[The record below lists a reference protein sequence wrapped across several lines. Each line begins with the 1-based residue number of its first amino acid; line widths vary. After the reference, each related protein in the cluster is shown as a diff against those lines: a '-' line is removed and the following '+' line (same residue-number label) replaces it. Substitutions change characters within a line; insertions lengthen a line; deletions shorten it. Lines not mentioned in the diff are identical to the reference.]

1 MVQHGTVSRQTV
13 APARALPELP
23 PPVSGRP
30 AERSDDRRT
39 DDREALL
46 RLAEAT
52 ASTRDLGRILQAVT
66 DAGTQLSG
74 AEFGAFFYN
83 ATDDNGENYRLHVLS
98 GAEAERFRSMP
109 AVRITPLFEPT
120 FSGRETV
127 RVDDIPADPRHSAFP
142 PGHLPV
148 RSYLATPVTSSS
160 GEVFGALLFGHRE
173 TARFDV
179 DVERVIRSVASQA
192 AIALENARLFE
203 AEQQA
208 RRQAEQT
215 ASRLAVLQQLT
226 AALSAAVTENDVLD
240 VLVRDI
246 VAPLGAATVRVYLGD
261 VDDWRLVGWRAVPG
275 STPMPPPADLP
286 PPILRAMRTGQP
298 VARPTSID
306 PGDMPQLV
314 RAGDCTVRASL
325 SLPLVTQS
333 GVLGAIGLIWTTDRE
348 FAGGEVDMLVA
359 TTRQLGATLERV
371 HLFEAEREARQQLS
385 ESVAAITSVAQ
396 TLQRSLLPRELPV
409 LDEVAVA
416 VRYLPG
422 ARDVEVGGDWY
433 DVVATDT
440 GAIFVIGDVQGH
452 SLQAAALM
460 GQLRTGLH
468 AYLAEGHELD
478 VAVGRANKLLA
489 ELDPTVMATCCVAE
503 LDVAAGRLK
512 VVRAGHPRPIVRR
525 ADGRVTQVDA
535 AVGVPL
541 GVLSRTTWPVT
552 TVELSAGDR
561 LVLYTDG
568 LVERRGDDIE
578 AGVTR
583 LCDALAAVPFGD
595 PAHAADIVLG
605 RVGADLSDDVALLV
619 CDVVGTRA
627 RFESATM
634 RLPVGPDV
642 VSRARSF
649 TREILG
655 RWGCGEVV
663 DDAALLVSEMVTNA
677 IRHTDGKSVLKL
689 QRETG
694 RVRITVTDTETRP
707 PSPNMR
713 FEPTATSGRGMHLVD
728 ALAAAWGVEPTGSG
742 KSVWADLTV

>member
-1 MVQHGTVSRQTV
+1 VSGVVQPGTVSRQTV
-13 APARALPELP
+13 APARAMTELP
-23 PPVSGRP
+23 PPLSASRGTD
-30 AERSDDRRT
+30 RS

-46 RLAEAT
+46 RLAEVT
-52 ASTRDLGRILQAVT
+52 ASTRDLRTILQAVT
-66 DAGTQLSG
+66 DVGTLLAG

-83 ATDDNGENYRLHVLS
+83 AVDDNGESYRLNVLS
-98 GAEAERFRSMP
+98 GAEAEHFRTMP

-127 RVDDIPADPRHSAFP
+127 RIDDIPTDPRHGAFP

-148 RSYLATPVTSSS
+148 RSYLATPVVASS
-160 GEVFGALLFGHRE
+160 GEVYGALLFGHRE
-173 TARFDV
+173 TGRFDAS
-179 DVERVIRSVASQA
+179 VERGIRSVASQA
-192 AIALENARLFE
+192 AIALENAKLFE
-203 AEQQA
+203 AEQQT
-208 RRQAEQT
+208 RRQAEQ
-215 ASRLAVLQQLT
+215 AAARLAVLQQLT
-226 AALSAAVTENDVLD
+226 AALAAAVTENDVLD
-240 VLVRDI
+240 VLVRDV
-246 VAPLGAATVRVYLGD
+246 VAPLGASTVRVYLGN

-286 PPILRAMRTGQP
+286 PPILKAMRTGET
-298 VARPTSID
+298 VARPTTVD
-306 PGDMPQLV
+306 PNEMPQLV
-314 RAGDCTVRASL
+314 RGGDCVVRASL
-325 SLPLVTQS
+325 CLPLVTQT

-348 FAGGEVDMLVA
+348 FEGVEIEMLSA
-359 TTRQLGATLERV
+359 STRQIAATLERV
-371 HLFEAEREARQQLS
+371 RLYEAEREARRQLS
-385 ESVAAITSVAQ
+385 ASVAQMTAVSQ

-409 LDEVAVA
+409 VDEVAVA

-422 ARDVEVGGDWY
+422 AQDVEVGGDWY

-503 LDVAAGRLK
+503 LDVAAGRLR
-512 VVRAGHPRPIVRR
+512 VVRAGHPRPVVRR
-525 ADGRVTQVDA
+525 SDGRVTQVDA

-552 TVELSAGDR
+552 TVELGAGDR

-583 LCDALAAVPFGD
+583 LCDAVAAVPFGD
-595 PAHAADIVLG
+595 PGRAADVVLG
-605 RVGADLSDDVALLV
+605 RVGSDLSDDVALLV

-642 VSRARSF
+642 VGRARAF

-655 RWGCGEVV
+655 RWDCVDLV
-663 DDAALLVSEMVTNA
+663 DDATLIVSEMVTNA
-677 IRHTDGKSVLKL
+677 IRHTDGKSTLKL
-689 QRETG
+689 QRETD

-707 PSPNMR
+707 PAPNMR
-713 FEPTATSGRGMHLVD
+713 FEPTATSGRGMHLID

-742 KSVWADLTV
+742 KSVWAELTVA

>member
-1 MVQHGTVSRQTV
+1 MT
-13 APARALPELP
+13 ELP
-23 PPVSGRP
+23 PPVSARGHDRP
-30 AERSDDRRT
+30 DTRGE
-39 DDREALL
+39 DREALL
-46 RLAEAT
+46 RLAETT

-83 ATDDNGENYRLHVLS
+83 AVDDNGESYRLNVLS
-98 GAEAERFRSMP
+98 GAEADHFRTMP
-109 AVRITPLFEPT
+109 APRITPLFEPT
-120 FSGRETV
+120 FSGRGTI
-127 RVDDIPADPRHSAFP
+127 RVDDVTADARHGAFP
-142 PGHLPV
+142 AGHLPV
-148 RSYLATPVTSSS
+148 RSYLATPVTSST

-173 TARFDV
+173 TARFDAG
-179 DVERVIRSVASQA
+179 VERIIRSVASQA

-203 AEQQA
+203 AEQNA

-215 ASRLAVLQQLT
+215 AARLAVLQQLT
-226 AALSAAVTENDVLD
+226 AALAAAVTENDVMD
-240 VLVRDI
+240 VLVRDV
-246 VAPLGAATVRVYLGD
+246 VAPLGASTIRVYLGD
-261 VDDWRLVGWRAVPG
+261 ADDWRLVGWRGVPG

-286 PPILRAMRTGQP
+286 PPIVRAMRTGQP
-298 VARPTSID
+298 VARPTTVD
-306 PGDMPQLV
+306 PGDIPQLV
-314 RAGDCTVRASL
+314 RAGDCVVRASL
-325 SLPLVTQS
+325 CLPLITQS
-333 GVLGAIGLIWTTDRE
+333 GVLGAIGLIWTSERE
-348 FAGGEVDMLVA
+348 FADAEIEMLSA
-359 TTRQLGATLERV
+359 STRQLAATLERV
-371 HLFEAEREARQQLS
+371 RLFEAERDARRQLS
-385 ESVAAITSVAQ
+385 ASVAAITSVAQ
-396 TLQRSLLPRELPV
+396 TLQRSLLPRQLPV
-409 LDEVAVA
+409 LDEVSVA

-422 ARDVEVGGDWY
+422 AQDVEVGGDWY

-452 SLQAAALM
+452 SLQAAAVM

-478 VAVGRANKLLA
+478 VAVGRANKLLK
-489 ELDPTVMATCCVAE
+489 ELDPNVMATCCVAE
-503 LDVAAGRLK
+503 LDVSAGRLR

-552 TVELSAGDR
+552 TVELGAGDR

-583 LCDALAAVPFGD
+583 LCDALATIPFGD
-595 PAHAADIVLG
+595 PSQAADVVLG
-605 RVGADLSDDVALLV
+605 RMGSDLTDDVALLV

-642 VSRARSF
+642 VGRARAF
-649 TREILG
+649 TREILA
-655 RWGCGEVV
+655 RWGCEPLV
-663 DDAALLVSEMVTNA
+663 DDATLLVSEMVTNA

-689 QRETG
+689 QRETD

-707 PSPNMR
+707 PAPNMR
-713 FEPTATSGRGMHLVD
+713 FEPTATSGRGMHLID
-728 ALAAAWGVEPTGSG
+728 ALASAWGVEPTGSG
-742 KSVWADLTV
+742 KSVWADLTVQDGLRAPG

>member
-1 MVQHGTVSRQTV
+1 MT
-13 APARALPELP
+13 ELP
-23 PPVSGRP
+23 PPVAARGHDRP
-30 AERSDDRRT
+30 DIRGE
-39 DDREALL
+39 DREALL
-46 RLAEAT
+46 RLAEST
-52 ASTRDLGRILQAVT
+52 ASTRDLADILQAVT
-66 DAGTQLSG
+66 DAGTQLAG

-83 ATDDNGENYRLHVLS
+83 AVDHNGESYRLNVLS
-98 GAEAERFRSMP
+98 GAEAEHFRTMP
-109 AVRITPLFEPT
+109 APRITPLFEPT
-120 FSGRETV
+120 FSGRGTI
-127 RVDDIPADPRHSAFP
+127 RVDDVTADARHGAFP
-142 PGHLPV
+142 PRHLPV

-173 TARFDV
+173 VARFDAGI
-179 DVERVIRSVASQA
+179 ERIIRSVASQA

-203 AEQQA
+203 AEQTA

-215 ASRLAVLQQLT
+215 AARLAVLQQLT
-226 AALSAAVTENDVLD
+226 AALAAAVTENDVMD
-240 VLVRDI
+240 VLVRDV
-246 VAPLGAATVRVYLGD
+246 VAPLGASTIRVYLGD

-275 STPMPPPADLP
+275 ATPMPPPADLP
-286 PPILRAMRTGQP
+286 PPIVRAMRTGLP
-298 VARPTSID
+298 VARPTTVD
-306 PGDMPQLV
+306 PDDIPQLV
-314 RAGDCTVRASL
+314 RTGDCVVRASL
-325 SLPLVTQS
+325 CLPLITQS
-333 GVLGAIGLIWTTDRE
+333 GVLGAIGLIWTTERE
-348 FAGGEVDMLVA
+348 FGDGEIEMLSA
-359 TTRQLGATLERV
+359 STRQLAATLERV
-371 HLFEAEREARQQLS
+371 RLFEAEREARQQLS
-385 ESVAAITSVAQ
+385 ASVAAITSVAQ
-396 TLQRSLLPRELPV
+396 TLQRSLLPRRLPV
-409 LDEVAVA
+409 LDEVSVA

-433 DVVATDT
+433 DVVETDT

-478 VAVGRANKLLA
+478 VAVGRANKLLH
-489 ELDPTVMATCCVAE
+489 ELDPDVMATCCVAE
-503 LDVAAGRLK
+503 LDVAAGRLR

-568 LVERRGDDIE
+568 LVERRDDDIE

-583 LCDALAAVPFGD
+583 LCDALATMPFGD
-595 PAHAADIVLG
+595 PAQAADVVLG
-605 RVGADLSDDVALLV
+605 RMGSDLTDDVALLV

-642 VSRARSF
+642 VGRARAF
-649 TREILG
+649 TREILA
-655 RWGCGEVV
+655 RWGCDVLV
-663 DDAALLVSEMVTNA
+663 DDATLLVSEMVTNA

-689 QRETG
+689 LRETD

-707 PSPNMR
+707 PAPNLR
-713 FEPTATSGRGMHLVD
+713 FEPTATSGRGMHLID
-728 ALAAAWGVEPTGSG
+728 ALASAWGVEPTGSG
-742 KSVWADLTV
+742 KSVWADLSLS